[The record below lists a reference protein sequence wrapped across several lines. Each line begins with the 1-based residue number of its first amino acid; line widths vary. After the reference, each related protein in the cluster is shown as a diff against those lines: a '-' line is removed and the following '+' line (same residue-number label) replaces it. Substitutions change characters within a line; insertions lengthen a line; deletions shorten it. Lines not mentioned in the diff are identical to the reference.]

1 MLSIFTRTLL
11 FISSYFPLLMIFTL
25 QNWKT
30 HGFWSLIPAVIGA
43 ASLLGLAAFIHFV
56 STTSPRI
63 QQVVQVQSKDTEVM
77 AYIISYVFPF
87 LGLNFDDIMN
97 VVSLS
102 IFFAILGLIYINSNM
117 IHINPTLNI
126 FGYHIYEIETS
137 SGSTQTVISHKG
149 RLLRGEKLNVVVI
162 EDDILMEREK

>member
-1 MLSIFTRTLL
+1 MLSIFTRILL

-30 HGFWSLIPAVIGA
+30 HGVWSLIPAIVGA
-43 ASLLGLAAFIHFV
+43 VSLLGLAAFLHFV
-56 STTSPRI
+56 STTSPRV
-63 QQVVQVQSKDTEVM
+63 QQVVQVQRKDAEVM

-87 LGLNFDDIMN
+87 LGLNFNDPMN
-97 VVSLS
+97 VISLG
-102 IFFAILGLIYINSNM
+102 IFFAILGVIYINSNM

-137 SGSTQTVISHKG
+137 SGSTQTVISQRG
-149 RLLRGEKLNVVVI
+149 RLIRGEKLNVVVI
-162 EDDILMEREK
+162 GDNLLMERAK